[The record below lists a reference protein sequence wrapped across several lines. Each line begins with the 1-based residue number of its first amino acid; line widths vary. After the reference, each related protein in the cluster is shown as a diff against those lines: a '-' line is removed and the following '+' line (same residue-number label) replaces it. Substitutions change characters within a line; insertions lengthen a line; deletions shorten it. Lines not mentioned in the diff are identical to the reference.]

1 MCTYYRF
8 IATFNFLG
16 VIGYMAGI
24 DWLLWLIVFTAI
36 VLFSDGITSH
46 DQSTMAELFQIG
58 AIFNF
63 MGIVAGGISGI
74 KSVLIMAIFGSVLL
88 LIAYWADQPS
98 TTISTPENSDVNASE
113 E

>member
-1 MCTYYRF
+1 MRSYYR
-8 IATFNFLG
+8 IVATFNFLG
-16 VIGYMAGI
+16 VIGYMAGK
-24 DWLLWLIVFTAI
+24 DWLLWGAVFTAI
-36 VLFSDGITSH
+36 ILFTDGITSH
-46 DQSTMAELFQIG
+46 YRSTMAGLFVIG

-63 MGIVAGGISGI
+63 MGIMAGGISGI